1 MIQIVAYQKKYE
13 NQAKTLLVQLQSYL
27 VAIDEWHLQQMKEVY
42 QEEYFKWIQDRVMTH
57 QGEIFLALEEEEV
70 VGLVAGIIEE
80 KDKEDM
86 LTNCCPKRGIITELV
101 IDQHRRGN
109 GVGKQLM
116 NAMENYLK
124 KCQCEWIAIDVFG
137 PNKKALHFYENRG
150 YQVRNIE
157 VMKKA

>member
-109 GVGKQLM
+109 GIGKQLM

>member
-116 NAMENYLK
+116 NAMESYLK
-124 KCQCEWIAIDVFG
+124 KCHCEWIAIDVFG

>member
-101 IDQHRRGN
+101 IDQHRRRN
-109 GVGKQLM
+109 GIGKQLM